1 MKGGWSAPFAPWVL
15 EGWRKHSEALGGPQ
29 IVVEVTQ
36 RLLNPKETAAVA
48 RAHMTPDQLRA
59 ALHALGWSQRNL
71 ALRLDMDE
79 RQVRRWAAGE
89 YPVPQRVADWL
100 TGMARYADAQTA
112 KRELYFA
119 AHPPPRKPPV

>member
-1 MKGGWSAPFAPWVL
+1 MDCARRRDSAPRRFPEFRGMKGGWSAPFAPWVL

-59 ALHALGWSQRNL
+59 ATGHGRTPGPALGGWRIPGAAARGRL
-71 ALRLDMDE
+71 ADRHGAI
-79 RQVRRWAAGE
+79 RRCPDGK
-89 YPVPQRVADWL
+89 
-100 TGMARYADAQTA
+100 ARTVF
-112 KRELYFA
+112 R
-119 AHPPPRKPPV
+119 